1 MNDFAISINEFLSFR
16 KYDIL
21 QGKGTIS
28 KSYAEK
34 KDIQEYDEFNKHQ
47 NILSDID
54 KELKKLTKK
63 IGTLNYQI
71 NENLRGETV

>member
-28 KSYAEK
+28 RSQADNKA
-34 KDIQEYDEFNKHQ
+34 ILEYDEFNKQQH
-47 NILSDID
+47 ILSAFD
-54 KELKKLTKK
+54 KELRKLTKK
-63 IGTLNYQI
+63 
-71 NENLRGETV
+71 